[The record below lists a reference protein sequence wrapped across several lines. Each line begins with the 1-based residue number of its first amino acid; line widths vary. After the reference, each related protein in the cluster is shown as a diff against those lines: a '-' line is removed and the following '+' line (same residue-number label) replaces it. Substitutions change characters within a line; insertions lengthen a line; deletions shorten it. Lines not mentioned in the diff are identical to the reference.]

1 MIPWI
6 RSRPWIYHSFD
17 NLIGSVHWPGLV
29 QLNLRSA
36 RPLLCSTQSW
46 NIETFLRI
54 IDSVSR
60 TSPGSLLIIN
70 RLNDAAGGQ
79 GEFLWSH
86 WDDGDNPPTARD
98 NTWQYVT
105 TFLPGDNAA
114 RDVTC
119 RLWRGSVT
127 LSPGPCH
134 AAGCRHSVATIRDW
148 ETDFIL
154 HFISTAKRQIRRTIL
169 FCFVN

>member
-29 QLNLRSA
+29 QLNLRST

-60 TSPGSLLIIN
+60 QSLDYKSFKW
-70 RLNDAAGGQ
+70 RCGRP

-98 NTWQYVT
+98 NSWQYVT

-127 LSPGPCH
+127 LSPVSR
-134 AAGCRHSVATIRDW
+134 CRVSPLCGHNQR
-148 ETDFIL
+148 L
-154 HFISTAKRQIRRTIL
+154 RNRLYPPFISAAIMRIRQTIL